1 HTRLQLAAAALGI
14 ICVVLVSVVIS
25 LGRHITTVMSE
36 QRRDNISLTVDHLLL
51 WKEKTDFERLTEKL
65 ARQRDGLN
73 WTIGVI
79 MEYESFPV
87 HTHCPQKVCRTC
99 LDGWMPF
106 QSSCFRF
113 FESAHHSDWRSWH
126 DSRDYC
132 RERKASLVV
141 IESPEEQ
148 EFVSN
153 HTKAYNDEK
162 HGYWIGLSNKNE
174 MGTWMWVDGSN
185 VTVMYWMAEPGYRQS
200 CALSLPR
207 ADPRANWNKS
217 SCDMQNLWIC
227 ETRALIKTD

>member
-1 HTRLQLAAAALGI
+1 MEEELNNVSVSLKTEENEQKTPLHTRLQLAAAALGI

-87 HTHCPQKVCRTC
+87 HTHCPQK
-99 LDGWMPF
+99 
-106 QSSCFRF
+106 
-113 FESAHHSDWRSWH
+113 DWRSWH